1 MSKYKKKL
9 FSLLPLKMREK
20 IFLRYIEPFSYD
32 EFNENYTIKVAETTD
47 EVLQAYQLVYQNY
60 FQTGLCDLE
69 SENIRI
75 TKHALLPTTSIII
88 VKYKE
93 EVVGTISLITDNPL
107 GLPMEKLFSIDELR
121 KTGKQIAEI
130 STLSIK
136 KGHRRQ
142 RGKIMLPLT
151 NYLFDY
157 ARNILGMD
165 YFTLIVHP
173 YSAPFYTSLFAAK
186 FITKKIKKY
195 SGAKDALASALVI
208 PLANSDE
215 ILKSIYVGKKLEHR
229 FYDIFNR
236 KNFTCFQY
244 PERKYYRAFDP
255 GFKLGLLKEVFA
267 KSINSL
273 KELDEWDKEILQ
285 KLFSFK
291 EYDNLFKKNYQNM
304 RSSPRFS
311 VNCSGLYTDDSS
323 ELTHFIRVYNVSN
336 QGLLFHFVGD
346 VPELSEEGSLVLKI
360 SKDQT
365 VTLKVKILRM
375 HNQQYGAKILAMN
388 SQNTW
393 FKFIDYLAKSL
404 TESENN
410 INDYNNVLVN
420 IS

>member
-1 MSKYKKKL
+1 
-9 FSLLPLKMREK
+9 MREK
-20 IFLRYIEPFSYD
+20 YFLRHIEPFSFD
-32 EFNENYTIKVAETTD
+32 EFNENYTIKVAETAD

-60 FQTGLCDLE
+60 YDSGLCELE
-69 SENIRI
+69 SEDIRI

-88 VKYKE
+88 VKLHE
-93 EVVGTISLITDNPL
+93 EVVGTISLIIDNPL
-107 GLPMEKLFSIDELR
+107 GLPMEKLFPLDNLR

-157 ARNILGMD
+157 ARNILGVD
-165 YFTLIVHP
+165 YFTLVVHP
-173 YSAPFYTSLFAAK
+173 YSVPFYTSLFGAK
-186 FITKKIKKY
+186 FITEEVKKY
-195 SGAKDALASALVI
+195 SDAKGALASSLYI
-208 PLANSDE
+208 SLANSE
-215 ILKSIYVGKKLEHR
+215 ELLKTIFVGKNLEHC

-236 KNFTCFQY
+236 KNFTCFKY

-267 KSINSL
+267 KSISSL

-291 EYDNLFKKNYQNM
+291 EYENLFKKDYQNS
-304 RSSPRFS
+304 RTSPRFS
-311 VNCSGLYTDDSS
+311 VNCSGLYTDQSND
-323 ELTHFIRVYNVSN
+323 LTHFIRAYNVSN

-346 VPELSEEGSLVLKI
+346 SPSLSDEGSIILKI

-365 VTLKVKILRM
+365 INLKVKILRI
-375 HNQQYGAKILAMN
+375 HNQQYGAKILAMD
-388 SQNTW
+388 SQNLW
-393 FKFIDYLAKSL
+393 FQFIDYLAKSL

-410 INDYNNVLVN
+410 ISDYSDVLDN